1 MVRFPYLELSYQLKV
16 VLSGKL
22 HVYLKKIHI
31 ISWLT
36 VKFWQNVLNSIHFY
50 LYAKLQQQ
58 VPQGATKNVFLY
70 TKWQIFFEMCS
81 ATLARVIFALQ
92 LLFMC
97 FEWLDE
103 L

>member
-22 HVYLKKIHI
+22 HVYLKEIHI
-31 ISWLT
+31 ISCLT
-36 VKFWQNVLNSIHFY
+36 VKFWQNVFNSIHFY

-70 TKWQIFFEMCS
+70 AKWQIFFEMCS
-81 ATLARVIFALQ
+81 ATLARVILALQ